1 MHGDGKGRI
10 EEVWSLGVQSSGI
23 TVIHVDALGQTPKL
37 ESPRDIQLP
46 YIYNGGVILIRS
58 GISTPAYL
66 PNAST

>member
-10 EEVWSLGVQSSGI
+10 KKEWPLGVQSSGI
-23 TVIHVDALGQTPKL
+23 TVIHVDAPRQTPKL

-46 YIYNGGVILIRS
+46 YIYNGGMILIRS

-66 PNAST
+66 PHASS